1 MVNHD
6 RARFP
11 AGVQLVVLA
20 YDGRCAEV
28 PDVRLMDVMKDVYAL
43 LLALLGFV
51 QSIRRATLR
60 VQKRFKFLVAQVER
74 QPGLSYSSS

>member
-1 MVNHD
+1 
-6 RARFP
+6 
-11 AGVQLVVLA
+11 VQLVVLA

-51 QSIRRATLR
+51 QYIRRATLR

-74 QPGLSYSSS
+74 RPGLSYSSS